1 MHTTSDLYKT
11 LLHNQNHEKEIKL
24 NIAGVEYGMGNIIS
38 CSTSG
43 GIFSEPGIGN
53 CTSRQIQLEIFPIEE
68 IPRQAQI
75 QIFVRLV
82 LSEQISEWI
91 PKGVFFISTREKNK
105 LTGALKITGYDAM
118 LKTEQ
123 TWLTA
128 DYATNVWPMSQAD
141 AVADIAS
148 RISVEIDS
156 RTVLSADF
164 PVEYPVGE
172 NGDLTMR
179 EVLGYIA
186 TSNAGNWIITDD
198 GKLRLIGYADTPA
211 ENDEE
216 ALNKTNLGNH
226 VSSLDY
232 GEKISRIS
240 RINLVVDS
248 NNMYTAGDDTGR
260 TLEADCSW
268 GTQAMANSILAKVS
282 GVDYRPYDAVDA
294 LLDPAAEI
302 GDGVSI
308 ADIYSVIATSSI
320 TFGKMCE
327 ANISAPYTD
336 EIDDEYPYKTPE
348 QRKAE
353 RQLAQTRS
361 IITKTS
367 EEIKL
372 EVQGLDG
379 KYTKLSQTVDGFTFE
394 DESGTTMIRG
404 SSIDTSTLNVQD
416 INFTGVIQWT
426 DLASDAQNAVNAAHD
441 LAAEAYNLADSVQLP
456 AYIKNTYIDAVT
468 IKSPTIEANDI
479 GLYGGYFDIYDSSGT
494 THYGSMGYGSGLTTA
509 GDVTRGVVLSADGN
523 TNLGESGHYVIA
535 TEAGVRMQAETSK
548 VYAIDNMAV
557 MEAGGNQIYV
567 GAAGAYIKVNG
578 VIAPISVGS
587 TSGPAVDS
595 EGHMLQSAYDPSGI
609 VAAAG
614 GIVGYVVKYI
624 DEALRGSY

>member
-1 MHTTSDLYKT
+1 MQTTSDLYKT

-38 CSTSG
+38 CYTSG
-43 GIFSEPGIGN
+43 GIFSDPGIGN
-53 CTSRQIQLEIFPIEE
+53 CTSRQIELEVLPVGT
-68 IPRQAQI
+68 IPRQAKI
-75 QIFVRLV
+75 QVFVRIV
-82 LSEQISEWI
+82 YGGQSSEWI
-91 PKGVFFISTREKNK
+91 PKGEFFISKRQKNK
-105 LTGALKITGYDAM
+105 LTGSLKITGYDAM
-118 LKTEQ
+118 LKAEQ
-123 TWLTA
+123 IWLTA
-128 DYATNVWPMSQAD
+128 DYDTQTWPMSQAD
-141 AVADIAS
+141 AVNDIAY
-148 RISVEIDS
+148 RIGVEVDS
-156 RTVLSADF
+156 RTVLSADY
-164 PVEYPVGE
+164 PVEYPTGE

-211 ENDEE
+211 EDDKE

-248 NNMYTAGDDTGR
+248 DNMYTAGDDTGR
-260 TLEADCSW
+260 ALEAYCSW

-394 DESGTTMIRG
+394 DNSGTTMIRG

-441 LAAEAYNLADSVQLP
+441 LAAEAYDMANSVQMP
-456 AYIKNTYIDAVT
+456 SYIKNTYIDAVT

-509 GDVTRGVVLSADGN
+509 GDVTRGVVLSAAGN

-535 TEAGVRMQAETSK
+535 TDAGVRMQSETTK
-548 VYAIDNMAV
+548 VYATDNMAV

-567 GAAGAYIKVNG
+567 GAAGAYIKVGG
-578 VIAPISVGS
+578 VISPINGS
-587 TSGPAVDS
+587 GGGGGGGGNMSTAV
-595 EGHMLQSAYDPSGI
+595 YDPNGE

-624 DEALRGSY
+624 DEALKGSY